1 VVSSAC
7 AKRRLPE
14 RGWNLDAADTKER
27 KVRSPPTGLEAGGP
41 RGGLLVRRRLARAD
55 TGTDLRACYPGS

>member
-1 VVSSAC
+1 MVSMGLPWT
-7 AKRRLPE
+7 RLPE

-41 RGGLLVRRRLARAD
+41 
-55 TGTDLRACYPGS
+55 